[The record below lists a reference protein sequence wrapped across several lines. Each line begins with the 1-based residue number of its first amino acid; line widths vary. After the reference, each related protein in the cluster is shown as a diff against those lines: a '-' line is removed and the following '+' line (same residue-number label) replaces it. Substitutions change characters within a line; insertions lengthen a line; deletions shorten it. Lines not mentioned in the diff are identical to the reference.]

1 MELKYN
7 FYILKKVN
15 QKLTTLNNP
24 KGKNM
29 KKKELDTESTK
40 IKDLATKAAIQAL
53 VPEEEL
59 PCKSDDKNCTK
70 RWFETQSDCA

>member
-1 MELKYN
+1 
-7 FYILKKVN
+7 
-15 QKLTTLNNP
+15 
-24 KGKNM
+24 M

-40 IKDLATKAAIQAL
+40 TKDLATEAAIQAL
-53 VPEEEL
+53 VPEEDL